1 MCPIC
6 ITTGALIATGASSAG
21 GLTALAAKVLR
32 TRSKAKLRGTPSSPA
47 ARAAGAPL
55 LPQALF
61 VNPIARQP
69 GTGAEHGTA

>member
-32 TRSKAKLRGTPSSPA
+32 ARSKARLRGTPSGA
-47 ARAAGAPL
+47 AQSGPL
-55 LPQALF
+55 LRPFPLPRA
-61 VNPIARQP
+61 PIR
-69 GTGAEHGTA
+69 